1 MPPGMRCA
9 KIHQLRKLAAPA
21 NEQEDPV
28 DISYFSNAWF
38 FSAFGAFRLVS
49 NFYLELRMLLA
60 LLPPLYSNEK
70 KRGPLLWHLTK

>member
-1 MPPGMRCA
+1 M
-9 KIHQLRKLAAPA
+9 HQLRELAAPA
-21 NEQEDPV
+21 HDDEDPV
-28 DISYFSNAWF
+28 DISYLRNAGF
-38 FSAFGAFRLVS
+38 FSASGAFRLVS